1 MLRELNFSH
10 QAGMSTLHRFQD
22 ALEPIQMTGPERRD
36 VAMILH
42 DETTLSRAEVQQ
54 QPASQCQWA
63 VLSGEIS
70 AAGMPLMHLAIT
82 CRIKSILQFVAKTA
96 TDKLYCTTQ
105 STASIFFIDVI
116 E

>member
-42 DETTLSRAEVQQ
+42 DEATLSSAEVQQ
-54 QPASQCQWA
+54 QP
-63 VLSGEIS
+63 
-70 AAGMPLMHLAIT
+70 
-82 CRIKSILQFVAKTA
+82 RI
-96 TDKLYCTTQ
+96 
-105 STASIFFIDVI
+105 
-116 E
+116 